1 MTAVQTFILLAL
13 AIGICIEQSLRIED
27 DSILQKQIDALRE
40 RIERIE
46 RNARSG
52 KER

>member
-1 MTAVQTFILLAL
+1 MAAVHTFILLAL
-13 AIGICIEQSLRIED
+13 AIGICFEQSLRIED
-27 DSILQKQIDALRE
+27 DNILQKQIITLRE

-52 KER
+52 KEK